1 MTETVDETE
10 TKNDFSV
17 CTYAAIST
25 TPAITQSTKLVRF
38 TPSEKNC
45 EIELPLPLIAGKS
58 LYVQY
63 PVDRNYMVRVR
74 THQEKNYLTIMD
86 KRQDEPTFEATSLE
100 MSSSDRE
107 NSSFDACN
115 RERHEFIPVFVH
127 AQAGAMYRE
136 TRKTIALPKNEKI
149 KQFSSSEEFSLSGE
163 CYEEKV
169 KPK

>member
-1 MTETVDETE
+1 MTETDDETETE

-63 PVDRNYMVRVR
+63 PVDRNYIVRVR

-86 KRQDEPTFEATSLE
+86 RRQDEPTFEATSLE
-100 MSSSDRE
+100 MSSSNRDA
-107 NSSFDACN
+107 SSFDACN

-149 KQFSSSEEFSLSGE
+149 KQFSSSE
-163 CYEEKV
+163 
-169 KPK
+169 